1 MCYNPPMHS
10 VLLQA
15 ALTLYSVGLLHAI
28 LTVVR
33 KRPVFQTTAL
43 LSMAAGLALHVASIF
58 VRAAELE
65 YIPLTQR
72 ADAFSFCAALTV
84 LGFFVAYA
92 RYRIEP
98 MGVFIFP
105 LVFVATF
112 IVVLSE
118 APSNAVPEVLR
129 SNWIYVHTPFVF
141 LGYAALSIA
150 FAAALM
156 YVIQE
161 RELKAKSRRTS
172 ISRLPSLET
181 CDELAYKSL
190 AIGFPLITLGILSGA
205 LWAQSVWGSI
215 WGRDLKVILSL
226 LTWLIY
232 LLLIHYRL
240 IAGWRGRKAAYLS
253 IFGYIGLVLTFV
265 GASYFGGLHSF
276 VK

>member
-15 ALTLYSVGLLHAI
+15 ALALYSIGFVHAV

-43 LSMAAGLALHVASIF
+43 LSMATGLALHVASIF
-58 VRAAELE
+58 VRTAELQ

-72 ADAFSFCAALTV
+72 TDAFSFCAAVTV

-105 LVFVATF
+105 LVFLTTF
-112 IVVLSE
+112 IVVVSE
-118 APSNAVPEVLR
+118 TPSSVVPEVLR
-129 SNWIYVHTPFVF
+129 SRWIYVHTPLVF

-161 RELKAKSRRTS
+161 RELKSKRRTTS

-181 CDELAYKSL
+181 CDELAYRSL

-226 LTWLIY
+226 ATWLIY

-240 IAGWRGRKAAYLS
+240 IAGWRGRRAAYLS
-253 IFGYIGLVLTFV
+253 IFGYIGLVLTFA

-276 VK
+276 VE